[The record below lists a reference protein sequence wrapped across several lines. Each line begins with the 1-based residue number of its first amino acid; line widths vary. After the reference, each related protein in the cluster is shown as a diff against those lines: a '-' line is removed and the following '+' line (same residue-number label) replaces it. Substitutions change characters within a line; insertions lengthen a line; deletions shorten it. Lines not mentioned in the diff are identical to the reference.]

1 MDKKPIEIFTALDLE
16 MNQPSKKIIQIGA
29 CVGNISTGQIF
40 EKLSVFVNPQ
50 ERISSYITNLTKIT
64 QEDVDCGFTLE
75 EAYRKL
81 QKMHENYGSFVNA
94 ITWGGGDSQ
103 ELLDQLKEE
112 NTNFEGWCFG
122 RRWIDTKTLFVSW
135 RIANGQQIQ
144 GGLKNACHK
153 IGVTFQG
160 PAHRADMD
168 ALNTFFAFKKM
179 LEIIKCQPN

>member
-81 QKMHENYGSFVNA
+81 QKIMK
-94 ITWGGGDSQ
+94 
-103 ELLDQLKEE
+103 ELAE
-112 NTNFEGWCFG
+112 
-122 RRWIDTKTLFVSW
+122 
-135 RIANGQQIQ
+135 
-144 GGLKNACHK
+144 
-153 IGVTFQG
+153 
-160 PAHRADMD
+160 
-168 ALNTFFAFKKM
+168 KKY
-179 LEIIKCQPN
+179 I